1 MNLKQ
6 AIEAIDELSEEA
18 TLFAERMDGEFQ
30 PESEV
35 VLVNIGEDEPNRS
48 VKEIAHEKA
57 PGKEYFL
64 EVFIIKE
71 ILEGWSDNHSGEMPS
86 IQAALESVIYYAEN
100 DAYPESFFG

>member
-6 AIEAIDELSEEA
+6 AIKIIDELAEEA
-18 TLFAERMDGEFQ
+18 TLFAERLDGEFH
-30 PESEV
+30 PDSEV
-35 VLVNIGEDEPNRS
+35 VLVKIDENELKRP

-71 ILEGWSDNHSGEMPS
+71 ILEGWSGNHSGETPS
-86 IQAALESVIYYAEN
+86 ITAALESVIYYAEN